1 MPVLGSDAVNDVQPS
16 GIVGGTGGIYG
27 EKANIPGQMD
37 RPLHNSMLVY
47 MGTPLI
53 DNGYFEDAAREAASR
68 KRWEFFISVA
78 PNRIENA
85 SATPFNAVAIF

>member
-1 MPVLGSDAVNDVQPS
+1 
-16 GIVGGTGGIYG
+16 
-27 EKANIPGQMD
+27 MD

-47 MGTPLI
+47 NGTPLI